1 MGTLRK
7 YLLNGAI
14 ISSVLSGVSAF
25 RQSRKGPTDWRTY
38 LTWIA
43 WGLTLAVAIGTVRI
57 DSKDPGRPKPVTGPK
72 LTNPQKKPKK
82 SKGD

>member
-14 ISSVLSGVSAF
+14 ISSVFSGISAL
-25 RQSRKGPTDWRTY
+25 RQGRKNPTDWRTY

-43 WGLTLAVAIGTVRI
+43 WGLSLAVALGTVRQE
-57 DSKDPGRPKPVTGPK
+57 SLDPDAPHVAPGPK
-72 LTNPQKKPKK
+72 LKNSQKKPKK
-82 SKGD
+82 GK

>member
-38 LTWIA
+38 VTWLA
-43 WGLTLAVAIGTVRI
+43 WGLTLAVALGTVRI
-57 DSKDPGRPKPVTGPK
+57 ESRNPGAPKSVNGPK
-72 LTNPQKKPKK
+72 LRNRK
-82 SKGD
+82 

>member
-14 ISSVLSGVSAF
+14 ISSVFSGISAF
-25 RQSRKGPTDWRTY
+25 RQGRKNPSDWRTY

-43 WGLTLAVAIGTVRI
+43 WGLTLVVALGTIRKQ
-57 DSKDPGRPKPVTGPK
+57 SLDPDAPLVAAGPK
-72 LTNPQKKPKK
+72 LKNQKKQKK
-82 SKGD
+82 SKDK

>member
-25 RQSRKGPTDWRTY
+25 RQGRKNPSDWRTY

-43 WGLTLAVAIGTVRI
+43 WLLTLAVALGTIRKESV
-57 DSKDPGRPKPVTGPK
+57 DPDAPKVSAGPK
-72 LTNPQKKPKK
+72 LKNAQKKPKK
-82 SKGD
+82 GE